1 MTIAQITELLA
12 QKNVSMEFINSL
24 KQDPRI
30 SVGRLLAKWQ
40 QKQENELREQQR
52 IQNLYAQERLL
63 ESCGYQ
69 LIAGVDE
76 AGRGPLAGPLVVGA
90 VILPIGC
97 HLPFINDSK
106 KLSAQQR
113 DKLYDQ
119 IKEVAIVAK
128 SVIIDIDTID
138 HLNIYQATIFGMYQ
152 ALEGLSPQ
160 QPQAALID
168 AVPLP
173 NLLIPSVSLIRGD
186 AISASIAA
194 ASIIAKA
201 ERDRIMLKLDEEF
214 PNYGFAKHKG
224 YGTGEHMKALQQY
237 GPCSVHRQSFEPI
250 KSWGKTNHE

>member
-1 MTIAQITELLA
+1 MTVTQITELLST
-12 QKNVSMEFINSL
+12 QHITMELINSL

-30 SVGRLLAKWQ
+30 SVGRLLARWQ
-40 QKQENELREQQR
+40 QKQENELHEYQR
-52 IQNLYAQERLL
+52 VQNLYEQERLL
-63 ESCGYQ
+63 ESSGYQ

-97 HLPFINDSK
+97 HLPLINDSK

-119 IKEVAIVAK
+119 IKEVAIVAE

-152 ALEGLSPQ
+152 ALERLSPK
-160 QPQAALID
+160 PQAALID

-173 NLLIPSVSLIRGD
+173 DLIIPSVSLIRGD

-194 ASIIAKA
+194 ASIIAKV
-201 ERDRIMLKLDEEF
+201 ERDRIMLELDEQF

-224 YGTGEHMKALQQY
+224 YGTGQHMKALQEY

-250 KSWGKTNHE
+250 KSWGKNNHE

>member
-1 MTIAQITELLA
+1 MTVTQITELLSSE
-12 QKNVSMEFINSL
+12 NVTMELINSL
-24 KQDPRI
+24 KHDTRI
-30 SVGRLLAKWQ
+30 SVERLLARWQ
-40 QKQENELREQQR
+40 QKQENQLREQQR
-52 IQNLYAQERLL
+52 IQNLYEQERLL
-63 ESCGYQ
+63 ESSGYQ

-97 HLPFINDSK
+97 HLPLINDSK

-119 IKEVAIVAK
+119 IKEVAIIAT

-138 HLNIYQATIFGMYQ
+138 HLNIYQATVFGMYQ
-152 ALEGLSPQ
+152 ALERLSP

-173 NLLIPSVSLIRGD
+173 ELIIPSVSLIRGD

-194 ASIIAKA
+194 ASIIAKV
-201 ERDRIMLKLDEEF
+201 ERDRIMLELDKQF

-224 YGTGEHMKALQQY
+224 YGTAQHMKALQQY
-237 GPCSVHRQSFEPI
+237 GPCSIHRQSFEPI
-250 KSWGKTNHE
+250 KSWGKNNHE